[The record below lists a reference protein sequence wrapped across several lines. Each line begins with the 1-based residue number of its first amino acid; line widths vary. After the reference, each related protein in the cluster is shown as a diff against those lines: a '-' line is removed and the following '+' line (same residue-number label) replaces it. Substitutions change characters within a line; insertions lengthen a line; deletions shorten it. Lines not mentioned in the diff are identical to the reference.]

1 MAFLWVIL
9 CYYCLAQVL
18 SNTSWNYLMNK
29 AHISKELKHS
39 CMSNSLLPDCAPVS
53 VSTSPDSRD
62 KFHEAGEF
70 NYQDDPSDGPRVPL
84 ELDVLRPIFKVLG
97 HCLMGPSST
106 PTLKVSA
113 VDAAKALYARAS
125 HSLLPEAILASRSL
139 IRLGTGP
146 SLGPSSLEPGKSR

>member
-1 MAFLWVIL
+1 
-9 CYYCLAQVL
+9 
-18 SNTSWNYLMNK
+18 MNK
-29 AHISKELKHS
+29 AHISRELKHS